1 MKVMP
6 IKILTEAIFGFTAG
20 LEELILFHGGLFITP
35 RVYLQI
41 YTGCFLKKGGGLIPH
56 SSIWIRLRV
65 TDVDKQNCR
74 NQLGWVVGWNVV
86 VTPCMVGCIELSGDR
101 FVGEADVSAGE
112 FLENG

>member
-1 MKVMP
+1 M
-6 IKILTEAIFGFTAG
+6 
-20 LEELILFHGGLFITP
+20 
-35 RVYLQI
+35 
-41 YTGCFLKKGGGLIPH
+41 
-56 SSIWIRLRV
+56 
-65 TDVDKQNCR
+65 DKQNCR

>member
-1 MKVMP
+1 MVVSLLRPMCICKY
-6 IKILTEAIFGFTAG
+6 IQGAF
-20 LEELILFHGGLFITP
+20 
-35 RVYLQI
+35 
-41 YTGCFLKKGGGLIPH
+41 FLKKGGGLIPH